1 MSSELLR
8 NRNVVAWNDNTGVES
23 STRKGASKQFDHTCL
38 VHCMWLKAAQM
49 HMHLYVER
57 VPTDDNIADLPS
69 REAYDLLKSMGVVAV
84 EAKLDRMFCCPEA
97 WESLSAPMQVIGVGV
112 LREACP
118 LYTCC

>member
-1 MSSELLR
+1 
-8 NRNVVAWNDNTGVES
+8 
-23 STRKGASKQFDHTCL
+23 
-38 VHCMWLKAAQM
+38 MWLKAAQM